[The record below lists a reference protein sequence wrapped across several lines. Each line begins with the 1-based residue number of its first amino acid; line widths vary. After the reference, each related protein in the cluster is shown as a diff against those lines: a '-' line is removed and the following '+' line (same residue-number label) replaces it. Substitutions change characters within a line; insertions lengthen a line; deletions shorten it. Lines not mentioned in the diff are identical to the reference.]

1 MKRTIYILSAL
12 LMLASCKPDPV
23 DDHVNIPLEVD
34 VDVLTFTAEGGEQN
48 FTVTTSEKLYLV
60 PGEGWIKTRQG
71 EKSPDNKI
79 IVTVTAE
86 VNDTFE
92 ERSTRISVVAGEE
105 KLYVDVVQ
113 EAKTFVPEPEP
124 VPGDN
129 TAWKIAEKL
138 GIGWNLGNQMDAHIN
153 GVSDET
159 CWGNPKTT
167 KALFDWLKE
176 YGFKSVR
183 IPVTWMGHVN
193 GAPYFSIDE
202 DWMNR
207 VAEIVGYAEQAGL
220 NAIINMHH
228 DGADSNYWLDIA
240 TAAVN
245 PQIHAEITDQFSKM
259 WTQIAERFK
268 DKGEFLIFESF
279 NEIHDGKWG
288 WGANRDD
295 SGKQYQCLNE
305 WNQAFVDAVRGVGG
319 ENADRLLAVA
329 GYCANP
335 DMTIDHLVLPEDTAE
350 GRLMVAVHCYDPYDY
365 CLAAK
370 YSEWGHTGAVGKKD
384 PNANEATL
392 ESTFS
397 KLKKAYIDKG
407 IPVYMGEM
415 GCVNRASS
423 RDQAFQQYYLEY
435 FAKAAKTY
443 GVAPF
448 IWDNGA
454 SGTGEE
460 RHAFIDHATG
470 MYCSDGAK
478 AAIEAFLRGV
488 NKEDADY
495 TLKAVYDSAPM

>member
-23 DDHVNIPLEVD
+23 DDPVNIPLGVD

-245 PQIHAEITDQFSKM
+245 PQIHA
-259 WTQIAERFK
+259 
-268 DKGEFLIFESF
+268 
-279 NEIHDGKWG
+279 
-288 WGANRDD
+288 
-295 SGKQYQCLNE
+295 
-305 WNQAFVDAVRGVGG
+305 
-319 ENADRLLAVA
+319 
-329 GYCANP
+329 
-335 DMTIDHLVLPEDTAE
+335 
-350 GRLMVAVHCYDPYDY
+350 
-365 CLAAK
+365 
-370 YSEWGHTGAVGKKD
+370 
-384 PNANEATL
+384 
-392 ESTFS
+392 
-397 KLKKAYIDKG
+397 
-407 IPVYMGEM
+407 
-415 GCVNRASS
+415 
-423 RDQAFQQYYLEY
+423 
-435 FAKAAKTY
+435 
-443 GVAPF
+443 
-448 IWDNGA
+448 
-454 SGTGEE
+454 
-460 RHAFIDHATG
+460 
-470 MYCSDGAK
+470 
-478 AAIEAFLRGV
+478 
-488 NKEDADY
+488 
-495 TLKAVYDSAPM
+495 